1 MYLTKHELELVLQLD
16 GNLPGNVATV
26 DPVNIWEHLRVAG
39 LYQWVAQPNEA
50 QVPQWNGSKGTHIFT
65 H

>member
-16 GNLPGNVATV
+16 GNLPGDVASV
-26 DPVNIWEHLRVAG
+26 DPVNLWEHLRVAG

-50 QVPQWNGSKGTHIFT
+50 QVPKWDGFKGTHILT

>member
-16 GNLPGNVATV
+16 GNLPGDVAAV

-39 LYQWVAQPNEA
+39 LYQWVARANEA
-50 QVPQWNGSKGTHIFT
+50 QVPKWNGCKGTHILT